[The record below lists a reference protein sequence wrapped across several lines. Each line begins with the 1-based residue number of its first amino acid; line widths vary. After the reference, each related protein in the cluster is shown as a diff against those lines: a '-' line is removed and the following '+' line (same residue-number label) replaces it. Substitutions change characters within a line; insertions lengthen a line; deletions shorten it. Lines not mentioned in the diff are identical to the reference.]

1 MCKLIYQTQ
10 VHFLSAQIAL
20 QRVFILGMYIFE
32 ALLKRECICEI
43 WRFAQ
48 DLCEAS
54 LNNKASSN
62 GKKGRIFTQ
71 HYDSTYSIFIFWG
84 SSRDE
89 PSAQCIGPLELGA
102 PRTRETT
109 SSVMPRKKS
118 VKSWGVWIF
127 CSSSSQPLPAA
138 ASPLLCC
145 HSADEHEEM
154 HYALSP
160 SWFIVPVAS

>member
-1 MCKLIYQTQ
+1 M
-10 VHFLSAQIAL
+10 HN
-20 QRVFILGMYIFE
+20 FE

-89 PSAQCIGPLELGA
+89 PSAQCICRTAGVSWVHHALLVKLLHLWCPGKNPSNREECESFVVLAHSLFL
-102 PRTRETT
+102 PR
-109 SSVMPRKKS
+109 P
-118 VKSWGVWIF
+118 
-127 CSSSSQPLPAA
+127 A

-145 HSADEHEEM
+145 HSTDEHEEM

>member
-1 MCKLIYQTQ
+1 
-10 VHFLSAQIAL
+10 
-20 QRVFILGMYIFE
+20 MYNFE

-71 HYDSTYSIFIFWG
+71 HYDSTYSISIFWG

-127 CSSSSQPLPAA
+127 CSSSSASSCRGLAAVLPQRRWARRDA
-138 ASPLLCC
+138 LCTITIMIYSAC
-145 HSADEHEEM
+145 CELATMHST
-154 HYALSP
+154 
-160 SWFIVPVAS
+160 

>member
-89 PSAQCIGPLELGA
+89 PSAQCICRTAGVSWVHHALLVKLLHLWCPGKNPSNREECESFVVLAHSLFLPRPRRCCAATA
-102 PRTRETT
+102 PMSTKRC
-109 SSVMPRKKS
+109 
-118 VKSWGVWIF
+118 I
-127 CSSSSQPLPAA
+127 
-138 ASPLLCC
+138 
-145 HSADEHEEM
+145 M
-154 HYALSP
+154 HYHHHDL
-160 SWFIVPVAS
+160 